1 MIETRLQIS
10 KLNRC
15 PMSRPNLAKLKNGV
29 ANLVVLAFCWFAGCN
44 TLWGQAAN
52 NKYLSVSP
60 VWGQIGVHSSELKYL
75 NNTNPTGIQI
85 DMGIHYLSQKTYSE
99 YSFYPRAGVTLNY
112 WDFQDESIGKGASA
126 TAYLEP
132 FLMSF
137 DHFMM
142 SVKGGIG
149 LMWLSNPYDS
159 ITNKQNKAYSLSW
172 AIPVNLGASLY
183 FPLNDKWLVKAE
195 GMLRYFSNG
204 GVKQPNEGLFYT
216 TASLGVEYAFN
227 RYYIPPRQ
235 FSQGWHVAPQLREKM
250 GCIFVSAGF
259 KEDKNQQL
267 RLLPGI
273 QLQHLSQ
280 WTRING
286 WSGSA
291 RIEYDSVDEGDVLGS
306 ALIGHHFYLSKVLL
320 MQELG
325 VYLFGA
331 INTQSSVFQQYTI
344 RYHNDS
350 NWLAGFMLKAD
361 GLNAEYIGFQLGY
374 IFARKNAR

>member
-1 MIETRLQIS
+1 M
-10 KLNRC
+10 LNLH
-15 PMSRPNLAKLKNGV
+15 PMTSLNQTSPQHIFKWIALLTLCHLAL
-29 ANLVVLAFCWFAGCN
+29 CN
-44 TLWGQAAN
+44 NSWGQAAN
-52 NKYLSVSP
+52 NKYLSISP
-60 VWGQIGVHSSELKYL
+60 VWGKIGVHSSELKYL

-85 DMGIHYLSQKTYSE
+85 DMGIHYLSQKVFSE
-99 YSFYPRAGVTLNY
+99 YNLYPRAGVTLNY
-112 WDFQDESIGKGASA
+112 WDFQDPSLGKGASA
-126 TAYLEP
+126 AIYLEP

-137 DHFMM
+137 DHFML

-159 ITNKQNKAYSLSW
+159 LTNKLNKAYSLPW

-183 FPLNDKWLVKAE
+183 FPINDKWLVKAE

-227 RYYIPPRQ
+227 RYDIPPRQ

-250 GCIFVSAGF
+250 WCTFVNAGF
-259 KEDKNQQL
+259 KEDENQQL

-273 QLQHLSQ
+273 QLQYLSQ

-291 RIEYDSVDEGDVLGS
+291 RIDYDSVNEGDVSGS
-306 ALIGHHFYLSKVLL
+306 ALVGHQFYLSKVLF

-325 VYLFGA
+325 VYLFGGNNA
-331 INTQSSVFQQYTI
+331 QSSIYQQYTL

-374 IFARKNAR
+374 IFDRKNAR